1 MNKTTRIIIVVAVV
15 AAAALAFVAKESKSS
30 PPPSGTTALAA
41 VSNAVTV
48 SAKLPRLVDLGAS
61 ACVPCKMMKPILDD
75 LMANYAD
82 QFTTEFIDVWKDREA
97 GQAYGVEMIPTQIF
111 FDAEGKE
118 LFRHV
123 GFFSKEDI
131 LAKWRELGV
140 TTADAEANKNKTTP

>member
-1 MNKTTRIIIVVAVV
+1 MTKTTRILIVFAVV
-15 AAAALAFVAKESKSS
+15 AAAALAFVARERRSAS
-30 PPPSGTTALAA
+30 PSGATGPAA
-41 VSNAVTV
+41 VSKTAPAT
-48 SAKLPRLVDLGAS
+48 AKLPRLVDLGAS

-97 GQAYGVEMIPTQIF
+97 GHAHGVEMIPTQIF
-111 FDAEGKE
+111 YDAEGKE

-140 TTADAEANKNKTTP
+140 TTADADANKNKTTP